1 MYREIVNL
9 EIRADAGFDA
19 DTKSETFVFELVW
32 KGHVLRS
39 WPMTGAEYYN
49 FTDRAH
55 AREPVIAGKL
65 AEVFGGPVNSGA

>member
-1 MYREIVNL
+1 MYREILNF

-19 DTKSETFVFELVW
+19 ETREETHTMTLTW

-55 AREPVIAGKL
+55 AREPVIAAKL
-65 AEVFGGPVNSGA
+65 AEVFGSRSGE